1 MDLQSEKHGRGYSLW
16 IKTCIQ
22 VLLLNFQDGSGVPVN
37 DQKRVEARSYIE
49 YAPSLM
55 QFDES
60 QHSIHIDFELYNFES
75 DGHSSP
81 RIEYSDLEEHCL
93 PCWIT
98 YY

>member
-1 MDLQSEKHGRGYSLW
+1 MDGRLF
-16 IKTCIQ
+16 
-22 VLLLNFQDGSGVPVN
+22 LNSQDGSGVPVN
-37 DQKRVEARSYIE
+37 DQKRVKARSYTE

-75 DGHSSP
+75 DGRSSP
-81 RIEYSDLEEHCL
+81 RIEYSDLREGL
-93 PCWIT
+93 PNWIT

>member
-1 MDLQSEKHGRGYSLW
+1 M
-16 IKTCIQ
+16 
-22 VLLLNFQDGSGVPVN
+22 PVN
-37 DQKRVEARSYIE
+37 DQKRVKARSYTE

-60 QHSIHIDFELYNFES
+60 QHSIHIDFELYNLES

-81 RIEYSDLEEHCL
+81 RIEYSDLREGLPNWNVSSGSAYISLGREEHGL